1 MPEPDLRALIARH
14 GFVVANMNYG
24 VTGDG
29 KTFEYQ
35 MVIHSPDRNKTR
47 DLSEALNALPAV
59 TAFRISP
66 TGD

>member
-1 MPEPDLRALIARH
+1 
-14 GFVVANMNYG
+14 
-24 VTGDG
+24 
-29 KTFEYQ
+29 

>member
-1 MPEPDLRALIARH
+1 
-14 GFVVANMNYG
+14 MNYC

-29 KTFEYQ
+29 RIFEYQ
-35 MVIHSPDRNKTR
+35 MVIHSPDRDKTR
-47 DLSEALNALPAV
+47 GLSEALNALPTV